1 MSSKKEQLQKVLDD
15 YNTRKV
21 QRIELIWSDG
31 RRSGIGNPKAINVAM
46 KALKTE
52 LRRQMDELEF

>member
-15 YNTRKV
+15 YNTRKA

-31 RRSGIGNPKAINVAM
+31 RRSGIGNPQAINVVM
-46 KALKTE
+46 EALKTE
-52 LRRQMDELEF
+52 LRRQMDELDF